1 MFCFLWPTLFLP
13 SLYLGYCLF
22 SRWNN
27 HSYIHF
33 PSSKTF
39 MKSLIWCSFF
49 YGLYPSVY
57 PFKNQ
62 IAVHVSYMGR
72 RDNPNPNL
80 WFLMLSWWPPTC
92 FPLLLCL
99 CKHRMSYYCKE
110 VLFLLHKTF
119 LLLENKYGQYW
130 ENTKQNARLWVC
142 LKELLK
148 MIKVGL
154 YFIEH
159 EYDWWINFHSD
170 LGNLKGKHYL
180 DSLKRTNTK
189 EYPPGLS
196 MKFSRQEYWSWSPF
210 PSPGRIFPTQGLN

>member
-1 MFCFLWPTLFLP
+1 MVFILRFILLKI
-13 SLYLGYCLF
+13 
-22 SRWNN
+22 R
-27 HSYIHF
+27 
-33 PSSKTF
+33 
-39 MKSLIWCSFF
+39 
-49 YGLYPSVY
+49 
-57 PFKNQ
+57 
-62 IAVHVSYMGR
+62 
-72 RDNPNPNL
+72 
-80 WFLMLSWWPPTC
+80 
-92 FPLLLCL
+92 LLCML
-99 CKHRMSYYCKE
+99 VIWEEEIIQTQIFDFLCYLDDLQLVFLYSFAFCKHRMSYYCKE

-130 ENTKQNARLWVC
+130 ENTKQNAQLWVC

-148 MIKVGL
+148 MIKFGL